1 MWVPFN
7 SIKFLSVQEAAAAL
21 KAAAQTVSPELN
33 QMTKW
38 LLRLLRLL
46 PVFLHLCCP
55 VFFSESMSL
64 PHMLQIL
71 KASSKAPLLGSSRRD
86 RSDQEPKFHKQI
98 IIKCIQLLYHTICW
112 YDTIP
117 YYSIINYKSMC
128 SAFAPLPGI
137 SAISARTR
145 RDTAHLHRI
154 LEIAN
159 GSIYSTSARLSL
171 GRCSMSPNLSMSV
184 AFLYRLN
191 PSPMCADGD
200 PEGLT
205 QFECSGASAFT
216 TCGAVS
222 YSKQKV
228 GCHVLDSR
236 HFHALCSR
244 APFRL
249 SGFFMKIH
257 EIVLSHILAYR
268 ICSLW
273 SW

>member
-1 MWVPFN
+1 
-7 SIKFLSVQEAAAAL
+7 
-21 KAAAQTVSPELN
+21 
-33 QMTKW
+33 
-38 LLRLLRLL
+38 
-46 PVFLHLCCP
+46 
-55 VFFSESMSL
+55 
-64 PHMLQIL
+64 
-71 KASSKAPLLGSSRRD
+71 
-86 RSDQEPKFHKQI
+86 
-98 IIKCIQLLYHTICW
+98 
-112 YDTIP
+112 
-117 YYSIINYKSMC
+117 MC
-128 SAFAPLPGI
+128 SVFAPLPGI

-154 LEIAN
+154 LEIPN

-184 AFLYRLN
+184 AFLHRLN
-191 PSPMCADGD
+191 PSPMCAD
-200 PEGLT
+200 PHHLT

-249 SGFFMKIH
+249 SGFFMKI
-257 EIVLSHILAYR
+257 VLSHILAYR
-268 ICSLW
+268 ICSL
-273 SW
+273 